1 MTLFKKGT
9 LNWPNFSFPSK
20 PRLSVI
26 NACTNNFFP
35 PLFFFLI
42 NIYVCIYILYLY
54 VQSKTHLREDPRSS
68 IKFLFS
74 IYRLIRGKKIYSV
87 TIYDEYY
94 DTLTSQKFGDMFVD
108 RHVHGFKRN
117 LHTFIFIL
125 FFFLL
130 FLFILTISW
139 KAFIKVIILLRVD
152 LCPISRGFLFFR
164 IIVREILRSLFKRI
178 ILIFFF
184 IF

>member
-1 MTLFKKGT
+1 MRVQT
-9 LNWPNFSFPSK
+9 
-20 PRLSVI
+20 I
-26 NACTNNFFP
+26 FFP
-35 PLFFFLI
+35 PFFFFLI

-125 FFFLL
+125 FFF
-130 FLFILTISW
+130 FTFFIYTNDQLESVYQSHHP
-139 KAFIKVIILLRVD
+139 IK
-152 LCPISRGFLFFR
+152 S
-164 IIVREILRSLFKRI
+164 RSLSDFER
-178 ILIFFF
+178 ILIF
-184 IF
+184 